1 MKNRDEN
8 KAKKNVKFV
17 PGKGDK
23 EFKRMYQAAPKEKQ
37 MKMGYDIPNDAD
49 EWDME
54 IVRQA
59 NEWLRDGQPVN

>member
-23 EFKRMYQAAPKEKQ
+23 ELKRMYQAASEEKKR
-37 MKMGYDIPNDAD
+37 MMGFDIPKDAD

>member
-1 MKNRDEN
+1 M
-8 KAKKNVKFV
+8 FV

-23 EFKRMYQAAPKEKQ
+23 ELKRMFQAAPKEKQ
-37 MKMGYDIPNDAD
+37 MKMGFDIPNDAD

-54 IVRQA
+54 ITRQA